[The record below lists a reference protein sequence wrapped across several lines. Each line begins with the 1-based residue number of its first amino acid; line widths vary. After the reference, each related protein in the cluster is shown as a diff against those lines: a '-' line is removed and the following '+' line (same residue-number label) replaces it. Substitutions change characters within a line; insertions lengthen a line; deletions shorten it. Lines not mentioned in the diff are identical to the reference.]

1 MATGRLGTTTITTAN
16 TNQTAYT
23 VPTGY
28 YSVINVSFTNTSA
41 VSITI
46 KLALSLVSTP
56 GTSEYFEFQT
66 TIVPYGV
73 FERTGL
79 VANAGINVIV
89 QASSQSCN
97 VNVYGIETSTS

>member
-1 MATGRLGTTTITTAN
+1 MATGRLGTTTITTIN

-28 YSVINVSFTNTSA
+28 YSVFNVSFTNTSA
-41 VSITI
+41 TSITI
-46 KLALSLVSTP
+46 KLALSLVTSP
-56 GTSEYFEFQT
+56 SASEYLEFQT
-66 TIVPYGV
+66 IIVPYGV

-89 QASSQSCN
+89 QASSTSCN